1 MTTFHRLSANGTGQ
15 LDDWGAMPSEDLI
28 AGTGQQFGHLWLDDA
43 AHGLMVGVWACSPM
57 TGRMDPW
64 SSNEIMIL
72 LEGSVV
78 VDHADGT
85 SFAAQ
90 AGDAFFIP
98 KGTVCSWR
106 QAGDLKKFF
115 VIHSDASGLAV
126 RDSASLKARKIDP
139 AAVLAPAQGPDA
151 SLLLGAAPEC
161 AETVTFT
168 DLTGQLSAG
177 VWRATPYRRRAAPSP
192 RHELM
197 HILEGEVTL
206 EDGAGRSETFRAGET
221 CFVPMG
227 AAVGWS
233 STVPVRKVFATF
245 TPSPS

>member
-1 MTTFHRLSANGTGQ
+1 MTTFQRLSANGSGQ
-15 LDDWGAMPSEDLI
+15 LEDWGSMPSEDLI
-28 AGTGQQFGHLWLDDA
+28 AGTGQQYGHLWLEDA
-43 AHGLMVGVWACSPM
+43 TYGLMVGVWACSPM

-64 SSNEIMIL
+64 STNEIMIL

-78 VDHADGT
+78 IDHADGT
-85 SFAAQ
+85 SLAAS

-115 VIHSDASGLAV
+115 IIQNDASGLVPKDPAAL
-126 RDSASLKARKIDP
+126 RARKIEP
-139 AAVLAPAQGPDA
+139 AAGLAAAQRPD
-151 SLLLGAAPEC
+151 STLLVGAAPTC
-161 AETVTFT
+161 AEAVAFT

-177 VWRATPYRRRAAPSP
+177 VWSATPYKRRAVASP

-206 EDGAGRSETFRAGET
+206 DDGAGRTETFGAGDT
-221 CFVPMG
+221 CFVPLG
-227 AAVGWS
+227 AVVGWS
-233 STVPVRKVFATF
+233 SEVPVRKIFATF
-245 TPSPS
+245 TPSD